1 MKSFLKKLKYGAAAL
16 LVLGLFYLMNLFFMR
31 PLFLDH
37 FLAKELISDLIDSPE
52 ALTSIGLF
60 DSLNFLTGHN
70 SKFSLRT
77 LEEQESDYQDTL
89 ARLKVLKS
97 YRTDGLSDN
106 EKITHAIAV
115 FDTQN
120 SITEFESFRFHLL

>member
-60 DSLNFLTGHN
+60 DSLNVLTGHN
-70 SKFSLRT
+70 SKLSLRT
-77 LEEQESDYQDTL
+77 LEEQEADYQDTL
-89 ARLKVLKS
+89 DRLKVLKS
-97 YRTDGLSDN
+97 YRTDGL
-106 EKITHAIAV
+106 
-115 FDTQN
+115 
-120 SITEFESFRFHLL
+120 